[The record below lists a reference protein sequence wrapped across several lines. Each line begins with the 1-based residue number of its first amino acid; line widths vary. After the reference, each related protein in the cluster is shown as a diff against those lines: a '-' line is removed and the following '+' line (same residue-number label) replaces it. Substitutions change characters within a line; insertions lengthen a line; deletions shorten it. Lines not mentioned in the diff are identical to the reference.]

1 MIVLALV
8 LVIIGLEWVLPFWA
22 WVAAAP
28 FVYGLL
34 FEKKS
39 GRALLRGFAAGG
51 LSWLG
56 GSLYFYLTSSRIV
69 AGRVAA
75 MLGLGSDRGWIMV
88 LATGLI
94 GAIIAGLAAF
104 AGSSLRGG
112 LQAKRSGA

>member
-1 MIVLALV
+1 MIVLALA
-8 LVIIGLEWVLPFWA
+8 LIILALELALPFWA

-28 FVYGLL
+28 FVHGLL

-39 GRALLRGFAAGG
+39 GRALVRGFAAGG
-51 LSWLG
+51 LIWLG

-75 MLGLGSDRGWIMV
+75 MLGLGQSRGWLMV
-88 LATGLI
+88 LATGLL

-104 AGSSLRGG
+104 AGSSLMGALRS
-112 LQAKRSGA
+112 KKSGA

>member
-1 MIVLALV
+1 MIMLALALV
-8 LVIIGLEWVLPFWA
+8 ILALELVLPFWA

-56 GSLYFYLTSSRIV
+56 GSLYFYLTSGSIV

-88 LATGLI
+88 LASGLI

-104 AGSSLRGG
+104 AGSSLRGV
-112 LQAKRSGA
+112 LRAKKS

>member
-1 MIVLALV
+1 MIVLALA
-8 LVIIGLEWVLPFWA
+8 LVILGLESVLPFWA

-34 FEKKS
+34 FEKRN
-39 GRALLRGFAAGG
+39 GRAFVRGFAAGG

-75 MLGLGSDRGWIMV
+75 MLGLGQSRGWIMV
-88 LATGLI
+88 LATGLV
-94 GAIIAGLAAF
+94 GAVIAGLAAF
-104 AGSSLRGG
+104 AGSSLRG
-112 LQAKRSGA
+112 AFWRKS